1 MFSMQK
7 LRRDAERNR
16 ALILEAA
23 RQAFAEEGLR
33 VTLDE
38 IARRAGVGVGTVYR
52 RFADKEALVEA
63 LFEQRVG
70 EIVELGHTA
79 LAEED
84 EWDGVVCWIEG
95 MFGLVA
101 ADRGLAEVLTSTAY
115 GREHVAEAREQIAPL
130 ATQILERAQKAGR
143 VRPDLRPGDF
153 PMLNFMIGRLA
164 DYTRGVA
171 PDLWRRYVTLF
182 LDAVRGDGELSPLPV
197 PALDIEQVAAVM
209 EEKGL

>member
-52 RFADKEALVEA
+52 RFADKDALVEA

-70 EIVELGHTA
+70 EIIELGHAA
-79 LAEED
+79 LAEDD
-84 EWDGVVCWIEG
+84 EWDGVVHWVYG
-95 MFGLVA
+95 MLGLVA
-101 ADRGLAEVLTSTAY
+101 ADRGLAEVVTSTTY
-115 GREHVAEAREQIAPL
+115 GRERVGEARAQIAPL
-130 ATQILERAQKAGR
+130 ATRILERAQAAGR
-143 VRPDLRPGDF
+143 VRPDVRPGDF
-153 PMLNFMIGRLA
+153 PMVTFMIGRLA
-164 DYTRGVA
+164 EYTHEIA
-171 PDLWRRYVTLF
+171 PELWRRYVALL
-182 LDAVRGDGELSPLPV
+182 LDAMRTDRELSQLPV
-197 PALDIEQVAAVM
+197 PALEIEQFAAVM
-209 EEKGL
+209 EQKGL

>member
-1 MFSMQK
+1 MQK

-23 RQAFAEEGLR
+23 REAFAELGLR

-52 RFADKEALVEA
+52 RFADKEALIEA

-70 EIVELGHTA
+70 EIVELGHAA

-84 EWDGVVCWIEG
+84 EWDGVVRWVDG

-101 ADRGLAEVLTSTAY
+101 ADRGLADVLTSTHY

-130 ATQILERAQKAGR
+130 ATEILERAQKAGR
-143 VRPDLRPGDF
+143 IRPDIQPGDF

-164 DYTRGVA
+164 DYTRSVS
-171 PDLWRRYVTLF
+171 PELWRRYVTLF
-182 LDAVRGDGELSPLPV
+182 LDAMRDDGERSELPV
-197 PALDIEQVAAVM
+197 PALEIEQVAAVM